1 MQNYKNDFIKFTVY
15 MINGIAHA
23 VSWFLILILIYDKLC
38 NYQAVSTDGLLK
50 MIVWIV
56 GAVFIFNI
64 MFTRFIIK
72 KLTFMKRL
80 TIFMV
85 SICLYEG
92 IGFCWLK
99 DFVCKGTVFQWW
111 LAFDGIVFIMY
122 LICILI
128 FRKYS
133 KTKGEIYTQA
143 LQKYQQTR
151 SMEKGK

>member
-1 MQNYKNDFIKFTVY
+1 MQNWKNDIIKFTVY

-23 VSWFLILILIYDKLC
+23 VSWFLILILIYNKLC
-38 NYQAVSTDGLLK
+38 NHQAISTDALMK
-50 MIVWIV
+50 MIIWTV

-72 KLTFMKRL
+72 KWNFMKRL

-92 IGFCWLK
+92 AGFYWLK
-99 DFVCKGTVFQWW
+99 VFVRKGAVYQW
-111 LAFDGIVFIMY
+111 LAFVGIVFVLY
-122 LICILI
+122 LICALI

-133 KTKGEIYTQA
+133 KIQGEIYTQA

-151 SMEKGK
+151 SMENGK